1 MGEAYCRQNASPK
14 RSVEISYSDGRERW
28 LKVLN
33 IDVILKLYTCHK
45 IMNEEQLNEV
55 RQIAKKYR
63 NFQCI
68 FCSQAIQSYLTKQ
81 EIKGKIIRISTVPDR
96 LPFSIITNPA
106 GSDRQI
112 STNGFH
118 QGVVVEMSTELG
130 TFETVFD
137 NLYPNGIPKN
147 EWLKSFGGPL
157 VEDFNGKF
165 VLTQTEF

>member
-63 NFQCI
+63 NFQCVS
-68 FCSQAIQSYLTKQ
+68 CSQAIQSYLTKQ

-137 NLYPNGIPKN
+137 NLYPNGIPK
-147 EWLKSFGGPL
+147 
-157 VEDFNGKF
+157 DD
-165 VLTQTEF
+165 

>member
-63 NFQCI
+63 NFQCVSY
-68 FCSQAIQSYLTKQ
+68 SQAIQSYLTKQ

-96 LPFSIITNPA
+96 LPFSITNPA
-106 GSDRQI
+106 ESDRQI

-137 NLYPNGIPKN
+137 NLYPNGIPKDD
-147 EWLKSFGGPL
+147 WLNSFGGPL

>member
-63 NFQCI
+63 NFQCVSY
-68 FCSQAIQSYLTKQ
+68 SQAIQSYLTKQ

-96 LPFSIITNPA
+96 LPFSITNPA
-106 GSDRQI
+106 ESDRQI
-112 STNGFH
+112 FTNGFH
-118 QGVVVEMSTELG
+118 QGVVIEMSTELG

-157 VEDFNGKF
+157 VEDFNGEF
-165 VLTQTEF
+165 VVTQTEF

>member
-1 MGEAYCRQNASPK
+1 
-14 RSVEISYSDGRERW
+14 
-28 LKVLN
+28 
-33 IDVILKLYTCHK
+33 
-45 IMNEEQLNEV
+45 
-55 RQIAKKYR
+55 
-63 NFQCI
+63 
-68 FCSQAIQSYLTKQ
+68 LTKQ

-137 NLYPNGIPKN
+137 NLYPNGIPKDD
-147 EWLKSFGGPL
+147 WLNSFGGPL

-165 VLTQTEF
+165 VVTQTEF